1 MKKIT
6 ALVLSLLL
14 AFSITAC
21 KGNKDPGDSSSDIV
35 GGSSEITEDGSSG
48 ESAGSSTTESVGN
61 VNGGSSS
68 SGKTNQASSNVQS
81 HPAVKADQSLLE
93 GLDFKG
99 KTFSIAYTS
108 DKAPDADEKAFLE
121 KFKKQYNCRI
131 VTQTIPYDSYLD
143 ALSKRVLSGGH
154 YDALMLEN
162 TFFPNLLINNL
173 AVPLDD
179 CFGKK
184 DLYDPNHIEKGG
196 ISLELSECFRGKD
209 GKLYAVADPLSAVT
223 GVYFYNKQALAD
235 AGFSGA
241 KDPYTLWT
249 KGKWTW
255 AAFEEMAK
263 AFANPAKGSYLME
276 TVNGLV
282 ETTGASYISRKS
294 NTEFSVNL
302 TSDQRIFS
310 AFDQIQKWINAGY
323 FEKGKY
329 AVFGQDSLI
338 TGKYPMAYSNVN
350 WLDTIK
356 EKIAKTKSPV
366 WGNGNVSLLG
376 FVPPPQQKEGTHYL
390 FASAAPVCV
399 GAGKGT
405 ADPRFAVA
413 YMLAKSNQSYYPSS
427 NPYAPT
433 KEERKMINDIAKV
446 GKVNIYY
453 QGFRNTTFAAYEQS
467 YALQEEIIKGQD
479 IMKTLQKYQSIMK
492 GLVDGQMK
500 NWK

>member
-1 MKKIT
+1 MKKTT
-6 ALVLSLLL
+6 ALLLSLLL
-14 AFSITAC
+14 AFAMTAC
-21 KGNKDPGDSSSDIV
+21 KGNKDLGDSSSDVID
-35 GGSSEITEDGSSG
+35 SSVESIEDDSSG
-48 ESAGSSTTESVGN
+48 EATGSSTDSVGS
-61 VNGGSSS
+61 VSSGSSS
-68 SGKTNQASSNVQS
+68 TGTTSQGTTNVQS
-81 HPAVKADQSLLE
+81 HPTVKPDQSLLD

-108 DKAPDADEKAFLE
+108 DKTPDADEKAFLE

-263 AFANPAKGSYLME
+263 AFANPAKGTYLME

-302 TSDQRIFS
+302 TSDQRIFA

-329 AVFGQDSLI
+329 AVFGQDSLV

-350 WLDTIK
+350 WIDSIK
-356 EKIAKTKSPV
+356 EKIAKSKSPA
-366 WGNGNVSLLG
+366 WSGGDVSLLG

-405 ADPRFAVA
+405 SDPRFAVA

-427 NPYAPT
+427 GTYAPT
-433 KEERKMINDIAKV
+433 TEERKMINDIAKV

-453 QGFRNTTFAAYEQS
+453 QGFRNTTVAAYAQS
-467 YALQEEIIKGQD
+467 YALQEEIMKGQD
-479 IMKTLQKYQSIMK
+479 ITKTLQKYQSIMK

-500 NWK
+500 SWK